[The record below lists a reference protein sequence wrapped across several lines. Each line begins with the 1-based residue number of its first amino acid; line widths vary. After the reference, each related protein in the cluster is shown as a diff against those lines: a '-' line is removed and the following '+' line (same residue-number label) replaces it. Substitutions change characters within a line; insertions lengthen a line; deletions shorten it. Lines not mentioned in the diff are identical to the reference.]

1 LIRPGINSFNRGIKP
16 VDANQSIQ
24 LQPLKPIAAAFH
36 VADKIAAADGKGG
49 PVVVGVK
56 RQEFEV
62 PEVFI
67 EKYVDVVFTIV
78 DQSERAHRTGLQAQ
92 VLEHALFGGKSQ
104 LALP

>member
-36 VADKIAAADGKGG
+36 IADKIAAADGKRG

-56 RQEFEV
+56 R
-62 PEVFI
+62 
-67 EKYVDVVFTIV
+67 
-78 DQSERAHRTGLQAQ
+78 
-92 VLEHALFGGKSQ
+92 
-104 LALP
+104 